1 MENGWGM
8 PTREAQEGN
17 YQRYL
22 RNYYRNINKDNHDL
36 DQNGRS
42 RGGVKLFILQC
53 I

>member
-1 MENGWGM
+1 M

-22 RNYYRNINKDNHDL
+22 RNYDRNPNKSNHDL
-36 DQNGRS
+36 DQNGSS
-42 RGGVKLFILQC
+42 RGGVKLFTLEC